1 MDVFN
6 AGVGDDTI
14 IINVS
19 NITALEQTGVGNR
32 ARVDGGGGIDVLQ
45 LEGADLTLDLTKIS
59 DRRIQDIEVIDI
71 TGSGDNTLRLNL
83 DDLLDASTSTNILK
97 VLGNSQKY
105 LDECLYLNCPLE
117 LIVGVTGVSHFYHF
131 DFG

>member
-32 ARVDGGGGIDVLQ
+32 ARV
-45 LEGADLTLDLTKIS
+45 AK
-59 DRRIQDIEVIDI
+59 VI
-71 TGSGDNTLRLNL
+71 N
-83 DDLLDASTSTNILK
+83 
-97 VLGNSQKY
+97 
-105 LDECLYLNCPLE
+105 
-117 LIVGVTGVSHFYHF
+117 GVF
-131 DFG
+131 